1 MPIESLGPAGFYTPP
16 TSTEADSTP
25 TIGPAPSDGPGF
37 AQTLGEFIG
46 EANSDLVQATQ
57 KAVDLVVHGR
67 GTIHD
72 TMIAIDNAEG
82 SFRLL
87 MEMRNRIVEGVN
99 RLLETQL

>member
-1 MPIESLGPAGFYTPP
+1 MPIESLGAAGFYTPP
-16 TSTEADSTP
+16 TDPDAAVAPTLVSSEAE
-25 TIGPAPSDGPGF
+25 GPGF
-37 AQTLGEFIG
+37 AETLGEFIG
-46 EANSDLVQATQ
+46 EANRDLVGATQ

>member
-1 MPIESLGPAGFYTPP
+1 MSIESIATANTYAVPRETSIGVVQPQEAGGSFAEALGAV
-16 TSTEADSTP
+16 
-25 TIGPAPSDGPGF
+25 IH
-37 AQTLGEFIG
+37 
-46 EANSDLVQATQ
+46 EANRDQVDATQ
-57 KAVDLVVHGR
+57 KAVALTVKGE

-72 TMIAIDNAEG
+72 AMVAADKAEG

>member
-1 MPIESLGPAGFYTPP
+1 MPIDSLGPAGLYTPP
-16 TSTEADSTP
+16 AKSLLDTPIEASNQT
-25 TIGPAPSDGPGF
+25 GGSF
-37 AQTLGEFIG
+37 AETLGQVVG
-46 EANSDLVQATQ
+46 ETNRDLIDATQ
-57 KAVDLVVHGR
+57 QAVALVTRGE